1 MQSQTRQP
9 PLANLGGSPVSN
21 DDAEEEVAN
30 RKRRSAGDDQ
40 DGKADENVFNK
51 GHSV

>member
-30 RKRRSAGDDQ
+30 SERRGARNDQ
-40 DGKADENVFNK
+40 DGEADENVFNK

>member
-1 MQSQTRQP
+1 MYSQVRRP
-9 PLANLGGSPVSN
+9 PLAILGGAPVSY

-30 RKRRSAGDDQ
+30 SERGGAGNDQ
-40 DGKADENVFNK
+40 DGETDENVFNK